1 MMAQHALPSHKPFPW
16 LETILAAA
24 ILGSIAYS
32 AWHVVSFG
40 YLPSPFFYEPMDTF
54 ADWFNTAFWA
64 RQEGAYDTWGTIYPP
79 LSFVALRLFT
89 LDYCYPPV
97 RMFEGSPGYDP
108 RGCDWLGLAMMG
120 VFFVVNVI
128 LTYLTFRKIEPRT
141 AVVRTICVA
150 AGMPMLSVLERG
162 NLLLMT
168 YTCVILAFGP
178 LVASARLRWVF
189 AALAINFKVY
199 LVGAVAAMLLK
210 RRWLWAEGALIA
222 TVLLYFGTLAIFGDG
237 TPQQIV
243 TNIRSF
249 TENRAAGIL
258 DGWSAFTYIPFVSV
272 LELGTFPM
280 SGVIGS
286 KPVNILEVVLPALRW
301 LTLGLILLAALAI
314 WWRPDLYSPS
324 RAVLLGIATALSTSE
339 SGIYT
344 LIFIFL
350 FVMMEPWR
358 GFGRKWAI
366 VACYV
371 LAIPLDYNI
380 DTLPEGITA
389 LYFTGAEG
397 FITRHIVLGPFL
409 RPLIIMTVIWAIA
422 LTTICDAW
430 DAGLVRRPAETRSG
444 EKQPAGPS
452 SRPEPV

>member
-1 MMAQHALPSHKPFPW
+1 MAQHSLPAVKPFPW
-16 LETILAAA
+16 VETLLAGAILA
-24 ILGSIAYS
+24 GTAYC
-32 AWHVVSFG
+32 AGHLAYFG

-64 RQEGAYDTWGTIYPP
+64 RQDGAYDTWGTIYPP

-108 RGCDWLGLAMMG
+108 RGCDWLGMVMMG
-120 VFFVVNVI
+120 VFFLGNLI
-128 LTYLTFRKIEPRT
+128 LTYLTFRKIDPRT
-141 AVVRTICVA
+141 APMRTICVA
-150 AGMPMLSVLERG
+150 AGMPMLSALERG

-168 YTCVILAFGP
+168 YTCVLLAFGP
-178 LVASARLRWVF
+178 LVASARLRWLF

-199 LVGAVAAMLLK
+199 LVGAIAAMLLK
-210 RRWLWAEGALIA
+210 RRWLWAEGALII
-222 TVLLYFGTLAIFGDG
+222 TVAVYLVTLAIFGDG
-237 TPQQIV
+237 TPQQIIE
-243 TNIRSF
+243 NIRSF

-258 DGWSAFTYIPFVSV
+258 DGWSAFTYIPFASV
-272 LELGTFPM
+272 VELGSFPLNQI
-280 SGVIGS
+280 IGS
-286 KPVNILEVVLPALRW
+286 KPVDILEVVLPALRW
-301 LTLGLILLAALAI
+301 FTLGLVVLAAIAI
-314 WWRPDLYSPS
+314 WLRPDLYAPS
-324 RAVLLGIATALSTSE
+324 RAVLLGIATALSASE

-366 VACYV
+366 IACYL

-380 DTLPEGITA
+380 DTFPEGVTQ
-389 LYFTGAEG
+389 LYFTGSEG
-397 FITRHIVLGPFL
+397 FITRHIVLGPFI

-422 LTTICDAW
+422 LTTLREVW
-430 DAGLVRRPAETRSG
+430 DAGLVRRPVDARSTGRAPGVLAPRAE
-444 EKQPAGPS
+444 S
-452 SRPEPV
+452 S